1 MKAMAVG
8 EIKTHF
14 SQILGE
20 VKNGKKV
27 GILFGRAKKPVA
39 MIVPY
44 MEEKKSERKI
54 GILDGKVKIEFT
66 NDFKMTTEEL
76 CDLDKKRKK

>member
-1 MKAMAVG
+1 MKTMAVG

-20 VKNGKKV
+20 VKHGNKV

-44 MEEKKSERKI
+44 AEEKKTERKI
-54 GILDGKVKIEFT
+54 GILDGKVKIEFM
-66 NDFKMTTEEL
+66 NNFKMTTDEL
-76 CDLDKKRKK
+76 CGLDNEAIT

>member
-1 MKAMAVG
+1 MKTMAVG

-20 VKNGKKV
+20 VKHGKRV
-27 GILFGRAKKPVA
+27 GILFGRAKKPIA

-44 MEEKKSERKI
+44 AEEKKSERKI
-54 GILDGKVKIEFT
+54 GILDGKVKIEFK

-76 CDLDKKRKK
+76 CCLCN

>member
-1 MKAMAVG
+1 MKSMAVG

-20 VKNGKKV
+20 VKHGKKV

-44 MEEKKSERKI
+44 MEEKKGERKI
-54 GILDGKVKIEFT
+54 GILNGKAKIEFM

-76 CDLDKKRKK
+76 CGLDNKRKK

>member
-1 MKAMAVG
+1 MKTMAVG

-20 VKNGKKV
+20 VQHGKKV
-27 GILFGRAKKPVA
+27 GILYGRAKKPIA

-44 MEEKKSERKI
+44 IEEKKGERKI
-54 GILDGKVKIEFT
+54 GILDGKVKIEFM
-66 NDFKMTTEEL
+66 NNFKMTAEEL
-76 CDLDKKRKK
+76 CGFDNQGK

>member
-1 MKAMAVG
+1 MKTMAVG

-14 SQILGE
+14 SQILSE
-20 VKNGKKV
+20 VKQGEKI
-27 GILFGRAKKPVA
+27 GILFGRAKNPIA

-54 GILDGKVKIEFT
+54 GILDGKVKIEFMS
-66 NDFKMTTEEL
+66 NFKMTTEEL
-76 CDLDKKRKK
+76 CGLGNEGK

>member
-1 MKAMAVG
+1 MKTMAVG

-20 VKNGKKV
+20 VKNGEKV

-44 MEEKKSERKI
+44 AEEKKTEREI
-54 GILDGKVKIEFT
+54 GILDGKVKIEFM
-66 NDFKMTTEEL
+66 NNFKMTTEEL
-76 CDLDKKRKK
+76 CGLDNQVK

>member
-1 MKAMAVG
+1 MKTMAVG

-20 VKNGKKV
+20 VKQGKRV
-27 GILFGRAKKPVA
+27 GILFGRAKKPIA

-44 MEEKKSERKI
+44 AEEKKSERKI
-54 GILDGKVKIEFT
+54 GILDGKVKIEFK
-66 NDFKMTTEEL
+66 NNYKMTTEEL
-76 CDLDKKRKK
+76 CGLGN

>member
-1 MKAMAVG
+1 MKTMAVG

-20 VKNGKKV
+20 VKHGKKV
-27 GILFGRAKKPVA
+27 GILFGRAKKPIA

-44 MEEKKSERKI
+44 MEEKKGGRKI
-54 GILDGKVKIEFT
+54 GILDGKVKIEFM
-66 NDFKMTTEEL
+66 NNFKMTTEEL
-76 CDLDKKRKK
+76 CGMDNQGK

>member
-1 MKAMAVG
+1 MKTMAVG

-20 VKNGKKV
+20 VKNGKRV
-27 GILFGRAKKPVA
+27 GILFGRAKKPIA

-44 MEEKKSERKI
+44 VEEKKRERKI
-54 GILDGKVKIEFT
+54 GILDGKVKIDFK
-66 NDFKMTTEEL
+66 NDYKMTTEEL
-76 CDLDKKRKK
+76 CGLGN